1 MNRKF
6 IASETRDGVIL
17 RVAVKTE
24 RPRVAFRLE
33 EDAIIIEVN
42 EPPIMGRANAA
53 MKKLLADKLG
63 VKTSDIEIV
72 KGARSKVKYVL
83 VKGLK
88 GQDILER
95 LKVLNKKS

>member
-1 MNRKF
+1 MNSKF
-6 IASETRDGVIL
+6 IASEIKEGVIL

-24 RPRVAFRLE
+24 RPRVVFRLE
-33 EDAIIIEVN
+33 DDAIIIEVN

-53 MKKLLADKLG
+53 MKKLLANKLG
-63 VKTSDIEIV
+63 IKTSNIEIV

-88 GQDILER
+88 SQDILEK
-95 LKVLNKKS
+95 LKDLNNKS